1 MAEKLILSPVLNFLS
16 RSLTDGVKQ
25 ETIQKAAVA
34 FFDHDQIIQAK
45 KILYTELSVT
55 SLVVIHTR
63 DEENI
68 LDMCKNLVSQAK
80 QNASIPKFVILNPG
94 DVPTVGEAVNSTVVS
109 KVNELSRKLDGFI
122 TNVTRPSVSAPQP
135 PNQTRPPSLYWQ

>member
-1 MAEKLILSPVLNFLS
+1 MDYLRLQGKLCAIAEKLILSPVLNLLS

-55 SLVVIHTR
+55 LRVVIHAR

-80 QNASIPKFVILNPG
+80 QNA
-94 DVPTVGEAVNSTVVS
+94 
-109 KVNELSRKLDGFI
+109 
-122 TNVTRPSVSAPQP
+122 
-135 PNQTRPPSLYWQ
+135 